1 MIAQRTASLDYHF
14 MDERGEIVS
23 SEYAPLITYDLIEAC
38 VSYLKLTGSCY
49 IWKST
54 IGGRVRDMQVLR
66 PDLVTPKY
74 DSSKSEILAYEYH
87 LNGKTVKFKASE
99 IISVHQFSPL
109 QAYPFVSK
117 GMSDVQ
123 AGSLAIDMDR
133 ASSVWN
139 WKFFENGANP

>member
-1 MIAQRTASLDYHF
+1 
-14 MDERGEIVS
+14 MD
-23 SEYAPLITYDLIEAC
+23 SEYARLVTYDLIEAC

-54 IGGRVRDMQVLR
+54 IGGRVRDLQVLR
-66 PDLVTPKY
+66 PDLIAPKL
-74 DSSKSEILAYEYH
+74 DSSKAEIIGYDYH
-87 LNGKTVKFKASE
+87 LNGKIVKFKASE
-99 IISVHQFSPL
+99 IIAVHQFSPL